1 MILYPT
7 QKEVM
12 EKAKPSYFY
21 ALGTSSGKS
30 LISIYHY
37 LKHKNDEPLLIVC
50 PPTKKKSNEWD
61 EEIRKVEQ
69 HEDIKI
75 DYVVVASS
83 MLSKE
88 YKNYKGYFVI
98 LDEAHYFSNPTS
110 KRGKAAQI
118 LCANSTNFLLMTA
131 TCGESWDK
139 FINYMIIFGFY
150 KNKTQFLN
158 RHAIFETKH
167 FGGRSIRQISGFKN
181 TDELKNKWQSFSIM
195 KPTSYFVD
203 LPQVSERFV
212 EFNKSQLY
220 KKAAKDR
227 VIKID
232 GKQVILD
239 SPPKLGATLR
249 YLTNQKAKV
258 AYTKELI
265 ESTNDN
271 VVIFYQF
278 TREKENLLKMLT
290 KTDKKV
296 FEVSGQNFELP
307 TQEERPALNNS
318 VTLVQI
324 QAGSAAIEL
333 KYASQVI
340 YYTPTYSYTQYQQS
354 RGRCIR
360 HGGKE
365 RVEIIK
371 FKTKGT
377 IETQVWNALSSKK
390 DFDEKLYLL
399 EEVNNGE

>member
-1 MILYPT
+1 MMLYPT
-7 QKEVM
+7 QEKVM
-12 EKAKPSYFY
+12 NEAKPSYFY

-139 FINYMIIFGFY
+139 FMNYFIIFGFY
-150 KNKTQFLN
+150 KNKTEFLKK
-158 RHAIFETKH
+158 HAIYETKH
-167 FGGRSIRQISGFKN
+167 FGGRSIKQIVDFQH
-181 TDELKNKWQSFSIM
+181 TYALERYWQTIATM
-195 KPTSYFVD
+195 KETSYFVD

-212 EFNKSQLY
+212 EFNKSTTYTQ
-220 KKAAKDR
+220 AAKDR
-227 VIKID
+227 VVEIN
-232 GKQVILD
+232 GEQVILD

-249 YLTNQKAKV
+249 YLTNQKAKA
-258 AYTKELI
+258 AYTKELL

-278 TREKENLLKMLT
+278 TREKDNILEVINKL
-290 KTDKKV
+290 DKKV
-296 FEVSGQNFELP
+296 YEVSGQNFELP
-307 TQEERPALNNS
+307 SQDERKSLINS

-333 KYASQVI
+333 KYANQVI
-340 YYTPTYSYTQYQQS
+340 YYCPTYSYTQYQQS

-360 HGGKE
+360 HGGHD

-377 IETQVWNALSSKK
+377 IETQVWKALDNKQ

-399 EEVNNGE
+399 EEVK

>member
-1 MILYPT
+1 MMLYPT
-7 QKEVM
+7 QEKVM
-12 EKAKPSYFY
+12 NEAKPSFFY
-21 ALGTSSGKS
+21 GLGTSSGKT

-37 LKHKNDEPLLIVC
+37 LKHNNGEPLLIVC

-158 RHAIFETKH
+158 RHAVFETKY
-167 FGGRSIRQISGFKN
+167 FGGRSIKQISDFKN
-181 TDELKNKWQSFSIM
+181 TDELESLWQSISTM
-195 KPTSYFVD
+195 KETSYFVD
-203 LPQVSERFV
+203 LPQVTERFV
-212 EFNKSQLY
+212 EFNKSTIY

-227 VIKID
+227 VIEID
-232 GKQVILD
+232 DERVILD
-239 SPPKLGATLR
+239 SPPKLAATLR
-249 YLTNQKAKV
+249 YLSNQKSKV
-258 AYTKELI
+258 NYTKELL

-278 TREKENLLKMLT
+278 TREKDNLLDML
-290 KTDKKV
+290 KKLDKQI

-307 TQEERPALNNS
+307 TQSERKTLSNS

-340 YYTPTYSYTQYQQS
+340 YYCPTYSYTQYQQS

-360 HGGKE
+360 HGGHD

-371 FKTKGT
+371 YKTKGT
-377 IETQVWNALSSKK
+377 IETQVWKALDLKQ

-399 EEVNNGE
+399 EEVK

>member
-7 QKEVM
+7 QQAVM
-12 EKAKPSYFY
+12 EQAKPSWFY
-21 ALGTSSGKS
+21 GLGTSSGKS

-37 LKHKNDEPLLIVC
+37 LKHNKGEPLLIVC
-50 PPTKKKSNEWD
+50 PPTKKKSKEWD
-61 EEIRKVEQ
+61 YEVQKVEK
-69 HEDIKI
+69 HENIKI
-75 DYVVVASS
+75 EYEVIASS
-83 MLSKE
+83 MLAKQ
-88 YKNYKGYFVI
+88 YKDYKGYFLI
-98 LDEAHYFSNPTS
+98 LDEAHYFMNPTS
-110 KRGKAAQI
+110 NRGKAAQK
-118 LCANSTNFLLMTA
+118 LCKQSTNYVMLSA
-131 TCGESWDK
+131 TPGESWEK
-139 FINYMIIFGFY
+139 FINYLIIFGFY
-150 KNKTQFLN
+150 KNKTEFLKQ
-158 RHAIFETKH
+158 HAVFETKH
-167 FGGRSIRQISGFKN
+167 FGGRSIRQIADFKN

-195 KPTSYFVD
+195 KSTSYFVD

-227 VIKID
+227 VIEINNEK
-232 GKQVILD
+232 VILD

-278 TREKENLLKMLT
+278 LREKENLLEMLT

-371 FKTKGT
+371 FKTEGT
-377 IETQVWNALSSKK
+377 IETQVWNALSNKK

>member
-1 MILYPT
+1 
-7 QKEVM
+7 M
-12 EKAKPSYFY
+12 EQAKPSWFY
-21 ALGTSSGKS
+21 GLGTSSGKS

-37 LKHKNDEPLLIVC
+37 LKHNKGESLLIVC
-50 PPTKKKSNEWD
+50 PPTKKKSKEWD
-61 EEIRKVEQ
+61 YEVQKVEN
-69 HEDIKI
+69 HENIQI
-75 DYVVVASS
+75 EYEVIASS
-83 MLSKE
+83 MLAKQ
-88 YKNYKGYFVI
+88 YKDYKGYFLI
-98 LDEAHYFSNPTS
+98 LDEAHYFMNPTS
-110 KRGKAAQI
+110 NRGKAAQK
-118 LCANSTNFLLMTA
+118 LCKQSTNYVMLSA
-131 TCGESWDK
+131 TPGESWEK
-139 FINYMIIFGFY
+139 FINYLIIFGFY
-150 KNKTQFLN
+150 KNKTEFLKQ
-158 RHAIFETKH
+158 HAVFETKH
-167 FGGRSIRQISGFKN
+167 FGGRSIRQIADFKN

-195 KPTSYFVD
+195 KSTSYFVD

-212 EFNKSQLY
+212 EFNKSQIY

-227 VIKID
+227 VIEIND
-232 GKQVILD
+232 EQVILD

-278 TREKENLLKMLT
+278 LREKENLLEMLT

-377 IETQVWNALSSKK
+377 IETQVWNALSNKK

>member
-1 MILYPT
+1 MMLYPT
-7 QKEVM
+7 QEQVM
-12 EKAKPSYFY
+12 DEAKPSYFY
-21 ALGTSSGKS
+21 GLGTSSGKS

-37 LKHKNDEPLLIVC
+37 LKHNKGEPLLIVC

-69 HEDIKI
+69 HEGISI
-75 DYVVVASS
+75 DYEIVASS
-83 MLSKE
+83 MLAKE
-88 YKNYKGYFVI
+88 YKNYKGYFTV

-110 KRGKAAQI
+110 NRGKAAKS
-118 LCANSTNFLLMTA
+118 LCAKSTNFILMTA

-139 FINYMIIFGFY
+139 FMNYFIIFGFY
-150 KNKTQFLN
+150 KNKTEFLKK
-158 RHAIFETKH
+158 HAIYETKH
-167 FGGRSIRQISGFKN
+167 FGGRSIKQIVDFQN
-181 TDELKNKWQSFSIM
+181 TYALERYWQTIATM
-195 KPTSYFVD
+195 KETSYFVD

-212 EFNKSQLY
+212 EFNKSTTYTQ
-220 KKAAKDR
+220 AAKDR
-227 VIKID
+227 VVEINNE
-232 GKQVILD
+232 QVILD

-258 AYTKELI
+258 AYTKELL
-265 ESTNDN
+265 ESTNNN

-278 TREKENLLKMLT
+278 TREKNNLLEMLN
-290 KTDKKV
+290 KLDKQV

-307 TQEERPALNNS
+307 TQEERKSLTNS

-333 KYASQVI
+333 KYANQVI
-340 YYTPTYSYTQYQQS
+340 YYCPTYSYTQYQQS

-360 HGGKE
+360 HGGHE

-377 IETQVWNALSSKK
+377 IETQVWKALDNKQ

-399 EEVNNGE
+399 EEVKS

>member
-158 RHAIFETKH
+158 RHAVFETKY
-167 FGGRSIRQISGFKN
+167 FGGRSIKQISDFKN
-181 TDELKNKWQSFSIM
+181 TDELENKWKSFSTM
-195 KPTSYFVD
+195 KETSYFVD
-203 LPQVSERFV
+203 LPQVTERFV
-212 EFNKSQLY
+212 EFNKSTTY

-227 VIKID
+227 VIEVDNEQI
-232 GKQVILD
+232 ILD
-239 SPPKLGATLR
+239 SPPKLAATLR
-249 YLTNQKAKV
+249 YLSNQKAKV
-258 AYTKELI
+258 DYTKELL

-278 TREKENLLKMLT
+278 TKEKDNLLQMISKLN
-290 KTDKKV
+290 KKIY
-296 FEVSGQNFELP
+296 EVSGQNFELP
-307 TQEERPALNNS
+307 TQDERSTLTNS

-340 YYTPTYSYTQYQQS
+340 YYCPTYSFTQYQQS

-360 HGGKE
+360 HGGHD

-371 FKTKGT
+371 YKTKGT
-377 IETQVWNALSSKK
+377 IETQVWKALSDKK

-399 EEVNNGE
+399 EEVK

>member
-1 MILYPT
+1 MLLYPT

-37 LKHKNDEPLLIVC
+37 LKHKKDESLLIVC

-61 EEIRKVEQ
+61 EEIKKVEQ
-69 HEDIKI
+69 HESVRI
-75 DYVVVASS
+75 DYAIVASS
-83 MLSKE
+83 MLAKE
-88 YKNYKGYFVI
+88 YKNYKDYFVI

-110 KRGKAAQI
+110 KRGKAAQN
-118 LCANSTNFLLMTA
+118 LCANSTNFLLLTA
-131 TCGESWDK
+131 TSGENWEK
-139 FINYMIIFGFY
+139 FINYFIIFGFY
-150 KNKTQFLN
+150 KNKTEFL
-158 RHAIFETKH
+158 RKHAIYETKH
-167 FGGRSIRQISGFKN
+167 FGGRSIKQIVDFQN
-181 TDELKNKWQSFSIM
+181 TNKLESLWQSISTM
-195 KPTSYFVD
+195 KETSYFVD
-203 LPQVSERFV
+203 LPQVTERFV
-212 EFNKSQLY
+212 EFNKSTIY
-220 KKAAKDR
+220 KKAEKDR
-227 VIKID
+227 VIEID
-232 GKQVILD
+232 DERVILD
-239 SPPKLGATLR
+239 SPPKLAATLR
-249 YLTNQKAKV
+249 YLSNQKSKV
-258 AYTKELI
+258 NYTKELL

-278 TREKENLLKMLT
+278 TKEKDNLLQMISKLD
-290 KTDKKV
+290 KTV

-307 TQEERPALNNS
+307 TQEERPTLTNS

-340 YYTPTYSYTQYQQS
+340 YYCPTYSYTQYQQS

-360 HGGKE
+360 HGGHD

-371 FKTKGT
+371 YKTKGT
-377 IETQVWNALSSKK
+377 IETQVWKALDLKQ

-399 EEVNNGE
+399 EEVK

>member
-1 MILYPT
+1 
-7 QKEVM
+7 M
-12 EKAKPSYFY
+12 EQAKPSWFY
-21 ALGTSSGKS
+21 GLGTSSGKS

-37 LKHKNDEPLLIVC
+37 LKHNKGEPLLIVC
-50 PPTKKKSNEWD
+50 PTTKKKSKEWD
-61 EEIRKVEQ
+61 YEVQKVEN
-69 HEDIKI
+69 HENIQI
-75 DYVVVASS
+75 EYEVIASS
-83 MLSKE
+83 MLAKQ
-88 YKNYKGYFVI
+88 YKDYKGYFLI
-98 LDEAHYFSNPTS
+98 LDEAHYFMNPTS
-110 KRGKAAQI
+110 NRGKAAQK
-118 LCANSTNFLLMTA
+118 LCKQSTNYVMLSA
-131 TCGESWDK
+131 TPGESWEK
-139 FINYMIIFGFY
+139 FINYLIIFGFY
-150 KNKTQFLN
+150 KNKTEFLKQ
-158 RHAIFETKH
+158 HAVFETKH
-167 FGGRSIRQISGFKN
+167 FGGRSIRQIADFKN

-195 KPTSYFVD
+195 KSTSYFVD

-212 EFNKSQLY
+212 EFNKSQIY

-227 VIKID
+227 VIEIND
-232 GKQVILD
+232 EQVILD

-278 TREKENLLKMLT
+278 LREKENLLEMLT

-377 IETQVWNALSSKK
+377 IETQVWNALSNKK

>member
-7 QKEVM
+7 QQAVM
-12 EKAKPSYFY
+12 EQAAPSWFY
-21 ALGTSSGKS
+21 CLGTSSGKS

-37 LKHKNDEPLLIVC
+37 LKHSKGEPLLIVC

-61 EEIRKVEQ
+61 YEVQKVEK
-69 HEDIKI
+69 HENIKI
-75 DYVVVASS
+75 EFEVIASS
-83 MLSKE
+83 MLAKHYKE
-88 YKNYKGYFVI
+88 YKGYFLI
-98 LDEAHYFSNPTS
+98 LDEAHYFMNPTS
-110 KRGKAAQI
+110 NRGKAARQ
-118 LCANSTNFLLMTA
+118 LCNVSTNFAMLTA
-131 TCGESWDK
+131 TPGESWDK

-158 RHAIFETKH
+158 RHAVFETKY
-167 FGGRSIRQISGFKN
+167 FGGRSIKQISDFKN
-181 TDELKNKWQSFSIM
+181 TDELENKWKSFSTM

-212 EFNKSQLY
+212 EFNKSSMY
-220 KKAAKDR
+220 TKAVKDR
-227 VIKID
+227 VIEVNGEK
-232 GKQVILD
+232 VILD

-249 YLTNQKAKV
+249 YLTNQNAKV
-258 AYTKELI
+258 AYTKELL
-265 ESTNDN
+265 ESTRDN

-278 TREKENLLKMLT
+278 TREKDNLLEMLN
-290 KTDKKV
+290 KTDKRI

-307 TQEERPALNNS
+307 TQEERKLLNNS

-340 YYTPTYSYTQYQQS
+340 YYCPTYSYTQYQQS

-360 HGGKE
+360 HGGKD

-377 IETQVWNALSSKK
+377 IETQVWKALDNKQ
-390 DFDEKLYLL
+390 DFNEKLYLL
-399 EEVNNGE
+399 EEVES

>member
-7 QKEVM
+7 QQAVM
-12 EKAKPSYFY
+12 EQAKPSWFY
-21 ALGTSSGKS
+21 GLGTSSGKS

-37 LKHKNDEPLLIVC
+37 LKHNNGEPLLIVC

-61 EEIRKVEQ
+61 YEVAKVEK
-69 HEDIKI
+69 HENIQI
-75 DYVVVASS
+75 NFEVIASS
-83 MLSKE
+83 MLAKHHTD
-88 YKNYKGYFVI
+88 YKGYFVI
-98 LDEAHYFSNPTS
+98 FDEAHYFMNPTS
-110 KRGKAAQI
+110 NRGKAAQK
-118 LCANSTNFLLMTA
+118 LCKASTNFAMLSA
-131 TCGESWDK
+131 TPGESWDK
-139 FINYMIIFGFY
+139 FMNYMIIFGLY
-150 KNKTQFLN
+150 KNKTDFLK
-158 RHAIFETKH
+158 RHAIFETKY
-167 FGGRSIRQISGFKN
+167 FGGRSIRQIADFKN
-181 TDELKNKWQSFSIM
+181 TDELEQKWQSFSIM

-203 LPQVSERFV
+203 LPQVSERFI

-227 VIKID
+227 VVEID
-232 GKQVILD
+232 NKQVILD

-258 AYTKELI
+258 AYTKELL

-278 TREKENLLKMLT
+278 MKEKDNLLEMLN
-290 KTDKKV
+290 KTDKHI
-296 FEVSGQNFELP
+296 FEVSGQKFELP
-307 TQEERPALNNS
+307 TQEERPTLNNS

-371 FKTKGT
+371 YKTKGT
-377 IETQVWNALSSKK
+377 IETQVWNALSNKK

-399 EEVNNGE
+399 EEVNNG

>member
-1 MILYPT
+1 
-7 QKEVM
+7 
-12 EKAKPSYFY
+12 
-21 ALGTSSGKS
+21 
-30 LISIYHY
+30 
-37 LKHKNDEPLLIVC
+37 
-50 PPTKKKSNEWD
+50 
-61 EEIRKVEQ
+61 
-69 HEDIKI
+69 
-75 DYVVVASS
+75 
-83 MLSKE
+83 
-88 YKNYKGYFVI
+88 
-98 LDEAHYFSNPTS
+98 
-110 KRGKAAQI
+110 
-118 LCANSTNFLLMTA
+118 
-131 TCGESWDK
+131 
-139 FINYMIIFGFY
+139 
-150 KNKTQFLN
+150 
-158 RHAIFETKH
+158 
-167 FGGRSIRQISGFKN
+167 
-181 TDELKNKWQSFSIM
+181 M

-220 KKAAKDR
+220 TKAAKDR
-227 VIKID
+227 VVEID
-232 GKQVILD
+232 KKQVILD

-258 AYTKELI
+258 TYTKELL

-278 TREKENLLKMLT
+278 MKEKDNLLEMLN
-290 KTDKKV
+290 KTDKRI
-296 FEVSGQNFELP
+296 FEVSGQKFDLP
-307 TQEERPALNNS
+307 TQEERPTLNNS

-340 YYTPTYSYTQYQQS
+340 YYCPTYSYTQYQQS

-377 IETQVWNALSSKK
+377 IETQVWKALDNKQ

-399 EEVNNGE
+399 EEVKS

>member
-1 MILYPT
+1 MLLYPT
-7 QKEVM
+7 QQEVM

-21 ALGTSSGKS
+21 ALGTSSGKT

-37 LKHKNDEPLLIVC
+37 LKHKKDEPLLIVC

-69 HEDIKI
+69 HEDISI
-75 DYVVVASS
+75 NYMIVASS
-83 MLSKE
+83 MLAKE

-110 KRGKAAQI
+110 NRGKAAKS
-118 LCANSTNFLLMTA
+118 LCEKSTNFILMTA

-139 FINYMIIFGFY
+139 FMNYMIIFGFY
-150 KNKTQFLN
+150 KNKTEFLKK
-158 RHAIFETKH
+158 HAIYETKH
-167 FGGRSIRQISGFKN
+167 FGGRSIKQIVDFQKI
-181 TDELKNKWQSFSIM
+181 DILERYWQTIATM
-195 KPTSYFVD
+195 KETSYFVD
-203 LPQVSERFV
+203 LPQVTERFV
-212 EFNKSQLY
+212 EFNKSTTY

-227 VIKID
+227 VIEVDNEQI
-232 GKQVILD
+232 ILD
-239 SPPKLGATLR
+239 SPPKLAATLR
-249 YLTNQKAKV
+249 YLSNQKAKV
-258 AYTKELI
+258 DYTKELL

-278 TREKENLLKMLT
+278 TKEKDNLLQMISKLN
-290 KTDKKV
+290 KKIY
-296 FEVSGQNFELP
+296 EVSGQNFELP
-307 TQEERPALNNS
+307 TQDERSTLTNS

-340 YYTPTYSYTQYQQS
+340 YYCPTYSFTQYQQS

-360 HGGKE
+360 HGGHD

-377 IETQVWNALSSKK
+377 IETQVWKALSDKK

-399 EEVNNGE
+399 EEDK